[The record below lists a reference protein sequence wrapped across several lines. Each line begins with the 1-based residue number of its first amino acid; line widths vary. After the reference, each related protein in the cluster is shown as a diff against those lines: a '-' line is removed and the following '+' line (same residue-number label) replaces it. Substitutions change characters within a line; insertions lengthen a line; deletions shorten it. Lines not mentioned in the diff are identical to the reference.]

1 MVSDGIS
8 NSVQLFLLLLIFQI
22 KFASFMEVLSKSSM
36 EKISLLMTVDEME
49 VRAVEKTGGE
59 GTSGGEAVNLLNPE
73 VKSRVII
80 ISPGDIREAV
90 ATQKI

>member
-1 MVSDGIS
+1 
-8 NSVQLFLLLLIFQI
+8 
-22 KFASFMEVLSKSSM
+22 
-36 EKISLLMTVDEME
+36 MTVDEME

-90 ATQKI
+90 ATQKGAVKGESFVVVFTLIDHLWLWMFP